1 MYSKRFYE
9 LQVANFWNI
18 TPGEWDKIESE
29 DEKAEMIAVFNMKN
43 MMADY
48 DAYLREKELARKNRS
63 HSNIR
68 HKPV

>member
-1 MYSKRFYE
+1 
-9 LQVANFWNI
+9 
-18 TPGEWDKIESE
+18 
-29 DEKAEMIAVFNMKN
+29 MIAVFNMKN